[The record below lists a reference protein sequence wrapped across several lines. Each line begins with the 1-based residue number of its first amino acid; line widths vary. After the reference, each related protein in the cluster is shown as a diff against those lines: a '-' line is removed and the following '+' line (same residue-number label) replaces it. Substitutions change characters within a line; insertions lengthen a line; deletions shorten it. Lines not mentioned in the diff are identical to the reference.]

1 MLLCVGLGRLVM
13 PQTNTY
19 LTRFQWNITRS
30 LYQNV
35 YLICNIQPLCS
46 FPYMMFNLI
55 SQCMDLI
62 WSDYQAYR
70 MYSSRAFISD
80 RSFCKNAD
88 WWATLSQNN
97 VWATC
102 DSNKT
107 YLRGLERRA
116 GSGIWHGLNLIERGK
131 CCSAPGALSNQDSH
145 CITTDW
151 SNTLDR

>member
-1 MLLCVGLGRLVM
+1 
-13 PQTNTY
+13 
-19 LTRFQWNITRS
+19 
-30 LYQNV
+30 
-35 YLICNIQPLCS
+35 
-46 FPYMMFNLI
+46 
-55 SQCMDLI
+55 
-62 WSDYQAYR
+62 

-107 YLRGLERRA
+107 YLRGLERSAYLGEER
-116 GSGIWHGLNLIERGK
+116 GLDLIEEERGLDLIEEEQGLYLIERGK

-151 SNTLDR
+151 EEALDV